1 MSAAV
6 SDSSPFTGDILVCAP
21 HMDDDVLGCGMLIAL
36 HARRGRVHVMFVSD
50 GALSPQPPRDQ
61 LVVAM
66 ELPAIREAEAIA
78 GLALLGVAR
87 SNVTFMGLP
96 DGSLSRHREA
106 ISRQVA
112 ERAQAMRASAVLVP
126 FRYDRHPDHL
136 AVNRAA
142 TSARLAGRIT
152 ADLVEYFVYT
162 KWRMLRSGDVRDYV
176 PTEDMVRVR
185 STEVS
190 RLKRAA
196 LACHRSQTTRYF
208 PEQRRPILTS
218 TLIDQACEEPETYLL
233 HRADRSGRRGL
244 ARGRFWVPLA
254 CRMEPQL
261 KRLKDR
267 LLRERVQ

>member
-61 LVVAM
+61 PLVAR

-112 ERAQAMRASAVLVP
+112 ERAQAVGANTLFVP

-136 AVNRAA
+136 AVNRATTA
-142 TSARLAGRIT
+142 ARLTGRIT
-152 ADLVEYFVYT
+152 GELVEYFVYT

-176 PTEDMVRVR
+176 PTEDTVPVR
-185 STEVS
+185 SAEAS

-196 LACHRSQTTRYF
+196 LACHRSQTTKYF
-208 PEQRRPILTS
+208 PGQRRPILTPS
-218 TLIDQACEEPETYLL
+218 LIDQACEEPETFLL
-233 HRADRSGRRGL
+233 HRAERSGRRGVS
-244 ARGRFWVPLA
+244 A
-254 CRMEPQL
+254 
-261 KRLKDR
+261 
-267 LLRERVQ
+267 

>member
-6 SDSSPFTGDILVCAP
+6 PDSSPFTGDILVCAP

-61 LVVAM
+61 PLVAR

-112 ERAQAMRASAVLVP
+112 ERAQAVGANTLFVP

-136 AVNRAA
+136 AVNRATTA
-142 TSARLAGRIT
+142 ARLTGRIT
-152 ADLVEYFVYT
+152 AELVEYFVYT

-176 PTEDMVRVR
+176 PTEDTVRVR
-185 STEVS
+185 SAEAS

-196 LACHRSQTTRYF
+196 LACHRSQTTKYF
-208 PEQRRPILTS
+208 PGQRRPILTPS
-218 TLIDQACEEPETYLL
+218 LIDQACEEPETFLP
-233 HRADRSGRRGL
+233 HRAERSGRRGL

-254 CRMEPQL
+254 CRLEPGL
-261 KRLKDR
+261 KRFKDR
-267 LLRERVQ
+267 LVGERVQ